1 MRVYIF
7 DLLVGY
13 EPNGVDSSQ
22 AHRARVF
29 QKINIDDHYIFSD
42 IPPRYKFLYFRNLGI
57 PQEKMIIA
65 PFYLAGEKG
74 ITATITV
81 EEMIQRLN
89 LEDCTLKEK
98 NNEIIIFQVTEE
110 HEIVFLH
117 EENRV
122 YQVEH
127 YYQHNLYQRDY
138 YTSHLVCREQFQ
150 ENQYTWSQRFFYN
163 VSGEL
168 VYRGIQ
174 ELGTIHYHF
183 NDEWVDGEIGLTERF
198 IRALSLS
205 EQDTIIMDRFH
216 KVPFARAILEYAPNS
231 KKGVFIHS
239 YHQFDNKMLVFEY
252 QNLFKYAPLLDFMIV
267 STELQKKDIEEK
279 LASLNIPH
287 CNIEVIPAA
296 SLETLEVRN
305 LISYHHR
312 AMIAGRLSV
321 QKQMDVAIEV
331 AIKVRELI
339 PDFQLNIY
347 GKGTE
352 YDALNQII
360 LNHQAQE
367 YIKLCGYKN
376 LNQEIPKHSLYIS
389 TSLWE
394 TLGIT
399 LLEALSFGLGLVG
412 INAPYGAP
420 TFIAEGKNGYLVSQA
435 EQQSREEKISLMA
448 EAIVNFYQLDQQEV
462 IKESHNIAKNY
473 LDDVVGQK
481 WLKLLEG

>member
-1 MRVYIF
+1 MSVYIF

-22 AHRARVF
+22 AHRARLF
-29 QKINIDDHYIFSD
+29 GKMNIDDYYIFSV
-42 IPPRYKFLYFRNLGI
+42 IPPEDDFLYFRDLGI
-57 PQEKMIIA
+57 PPEKIMIA

-74 ITATITV
+74 VIATITV

-89 LEDCTLKEK
+89 LEECRIIEK
-98 NNEIIIFQVTEE
+98 STKKIVFQVTKG
-110 HEIVFLH
+110 HEIVFLL

-127 YYQHNLYQRDY
+127 YYQHQLYQRDY
-138 YTSHLVCREQFQ
+138 YTSYLVCREQFQ

-198 IRALSLS
+198 IKALSLS
-205 EQDTIIMDRFH
+205 QKDTVIMDRFY
-216 KVPFARAILEYAPNS
+216 KVPFARALLEYAKEA

-239 YHQFDNKMLVFEY
+239 YHQFDYEMLVFEY
-252 QNLFKYAPLLDFMIV
+252 QNLFKYAPLLDFIIV

-296 SLETLEVRN
+296 SIEKLEIHDST
-305 LISYHHR
+305 SHPYR
-312 AMIAGRLSV
+312 AMIAGRLIV

-331 AIKVRELI
+331 AIKVKVLI

-347 GKGTE
+347 GQGE
-352 YDALNQII
+352 DYDTLHQMIVT
-360 LNHQAQE
+360 HQAQE

-389 TSLWE
+389 TSLSE

-420 TFIAEGKNGYLVSQA
+420 TFILEGKNGYLVSQT
-435 EQQSREEKISLMA
+435 EQQSREEKITLMA
-448 EAIVNFYQLDQQEV
+448 EAIVKFYQLNQQEV
-462 IKESHNIAKNY
+462 TKESHNIAKNY
-473 LDDVVGQK
+473 LDEVVAQK
-481 WLKLLEG
+481 WLKLIER

>member
-1 MRVYIF
+1 MSVYIF

-22 AHRARVF
+22 AHRARLF
-29 QKINIDDHYIFSD
+29 GKMNFDDHYIFSV
-42 IPPRYKFLYFRNLGI
+42 IPHRYDFFYFRNLGI
-57 PQEKMIIA
+57 PQEKIIIA

-74 ITATITV
+74 VIATITV

-89 LEDCTLKEK
+89 LEECRLTENSTEK
-98 NNEIIIFQVTEE
+98 IVFKVTKE
-110 HEIVFLH
+110 HEIVFLL

-127 YYQHNLYQRDY
+127 YYQHYLYQRDY

-198 IRALSLS
+198 IKALSLS
-205 EQDTIIMDRFH
+205 QKDTVIMDRFY
-216 KVPFARAILEYAPNS
+216 KVPFARALLEYAKEA

-239 YHQFDNKMLVFEY
+239 YHQFDYEMLVFEY

-296 SLETLEVRN
+296 SLEKLE
-305 LISYHHR
+305 LHDSISHPHR
-312 AMIAGRLSV
+312 AMIAGRLTV
-321 QKQMDVAIEV
+321 QKQMDVAVEV

-347 GKGTE
+347 GQGE
-352 YDALNQII
+352 DYDALYQMIQ
-360 LNHQAQE
+360 NHQAQE
-367 YIKLCGYKN
+367 YIKLCGFKN

-420 TFIAEGKNGYLVSQA
+420 TFISEGKNGYLVPQT
-435 EQQSREEKISLMA
+435 EKQSREEKITLMA
-448 EAIVNFYQLDQQEV
+448 EAVMKFYQLNQQEV
-462 IKESHNIAKNY
+462 TTESHTIARDY
-473 LDDVVGQK
+473 LDEVVAQK
-481 WLKLLEG
+481 WLHLIER

>member
-1 MRVYIF
+1 MSVYIF

-22 AHRARVF
+22 AHRARLF
-29 QKINIDDHYIFSD
+29 GKMNIDDHYILSV
-42 IPPRYKFLYFRNLGI
+42 IPHRYDFFYFRNLGI
-57 PQEKMIIA
+57 PQEKIIIA

-74 ITATITV
+74 VIATITI

-89 LEDCTLKEK
+89 LEECRLTENSTEK
-98 NNEIIIFQVTEE
+98 IVFQVTEE
-110 HEIVFLH
+110 HEVVFLL

-127 YYQHNLYQRDY
+127 YYQHYLYQRDY

-198 IRALSLS
+198 IKALSLS
-205 EQDTIIMDRFH
+205 QKDTVIMDRFY
-216 KVPFARAILEYAPNS
+216 KVPFARALLEYAKEA

-239 YHQFDNKMLVFEY
+239 YHQFDYEMLVFEY
-252 QNLFKYAPLLDFMIV
+252 QNLFKYAPLLDFIIV

-296 SLETLEVRN
+296 SIEKLEIHDST
-305 LISYHHR
+305 SHPYR

-435 EQQSREEKISLMA
+435 EQQSREEKITLMA
-448 EAIVNFYQLDQQEV
+448 EAIVKFYQLNQEEV

-473 LDDVVGQK
+473 LDDVVAQK